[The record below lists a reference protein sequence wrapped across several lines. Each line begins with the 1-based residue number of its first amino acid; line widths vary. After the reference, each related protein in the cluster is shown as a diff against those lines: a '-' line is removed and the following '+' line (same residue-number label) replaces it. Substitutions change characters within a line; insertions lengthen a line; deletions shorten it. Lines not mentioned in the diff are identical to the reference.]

1 MNYKN
6 LLDLLT
12 QEYDQVQIGT
22 TQGSRC
28 VQKQKGGNG
37 TKQLQIAHLK
47 TDAGEEDVS
56 EEDMAAAKQILS
68 QAAEQGISPEE
79 VIQALADDLGGG
91 EEIHV
96 NYNRVQKKSLWQ
108 KLCGWFAG
116 EKPTGNYRK
125 ETK

>member
-1 MNYKN
+1 MDHKDFLNAWLKY
-6 LLDLLT
+6 
-12 QEYDQVQIGT
+12 YDQVQINT
-22 TQGSRC
+22 TKGGRC

-47 TDAGEEDVS
+47 TKD
-56 EEDMAAAKQILS
+56 
-68 QAAEQGISPEE
+68 
-79 VIQALADDLGGG
+79 G

-116 EKPTGNYRK
+116 KKPNGDYRK

>member
-1 MNYKN
+1 MDHKDFLNAWLKY
-6 LLDLLT
+6 
-12 QEYDQVQIGT
+12 YDQVQINT
-22 TQGSRC
+22 TKDGRC

-47 TDAGEEDVS
+47 TDAGEE
-56 EEDMAAAKQILS
+56 
-68 QAAEQGISPEE
+68 
-79 VIQALADDLGGG
+79 
-91 EEIHV
+91 IHV

-116 EKPTGNYRK
+116 KKPNGNYRK

>member
-1 MNYKN
+1 MNFNN
-6 LLDLLT
+6 LIDLLT

-22 TQGSRC
+22 TKGGRC

-47 TDAGEEDVS
+47 TED
-56 EEDMAAAKQILS
+56 
-68 QAAEQGISPEE
+68 
-79 VIQALADDLGGG
+79 G

-108 KLCGWFAG
+108 KLCGWFVG

>member
-6 LLDLLT
+6 FLDDWF
-12 QEYDQVQIGT
+12 EHYDQVQVNT
-22 TQGSRC
+22 TKGGRC

-47 TDAGEEDVS
+47 TDAGEE
-56 EEDMAAAKQILS
+56 
-68 QAAEQGISPEE
+68 
-79 VIQALADDLGGG
+79 
-91 EEIHV
+91 IHV

-108 KLCGWFAG
+108 KLRGWFAG

>member
-12 QEYDQVQIGT
+12 QEYDQVQINT
-22 TQGSRC
+22 TKSGRC

-47 TDAGEEDVS
+47 TKD
-56 EEDMAAAKQILS
+56 
-68 QAAEQGISPEE
+68 
-79 VIQALADDLGGG
+79 G

-108 KLCGWFAG
+108 KLCGWFTG

>member
-6 LLDLLT
+6 LIDLLT

-22 TQGSRC
+22 TKSGRC

-47 TDAGEEDVS
+47 TKD
-56 EEDMAAAKQILS
+56 
-68 QAAEQGISPEE
+68 
-79 VIQALADDLGGG
+79 G

-116 EKPTGNYRK
+116 EKPNGDYRK

>member
-6 LLDLLT
+6 LLDLL
-12 QEYDQVQIGT
+12 EYDQVQIGT
-22 TQGSRC
+22 TKGGRC

-47 TDAGEEDVS
+47 TED
-56 EEDMAAAKQILS
+56 
-68 QAAEQGISPEE
+68 
-79 VIQALADDLGGG
+79 G

>member
-1 MNYKN
+1 MDHKN
-6 LLDLLT
+6 FLAAWLDA
-12 QEYDQVQIGT
+12 YNQVQIGT
-22 TQGSRC
+22 TKGGRC

-37 TKQLQIAHLK
+37 SKQLQIVHLE
-47 TDAGEEDVS
+47 TDDGEDVS

-68 QAAEQGISPEE
+68 QAAKQGISPEE

-108 KLCGWFAG
+108 KLCGWFVG

-125 ETK
+125 ENK

>member
-1 MNYKN
+1 MNFNN
-6 LLDLLT
+6 LIDLLT

-22 TQGSRC
+22 HENPY
-28 VQKQKGGNG
+28 VQRQIGGNG
-37 TKQLQIAHLK
+37 SKQLQIAHLK
-47 TDAGEEDVS
+47 TKD
-56 EEDMAAAKQILS
+56 
-68 QAAEQGISPEE
+68 
-79 VIQALADDLGGG
+79 G

-116 EKPTGNYRK
+116 KKPTGNYRK

>member
-1 MNYKN
+1 MDYKN
-6 LLDLLT
+6 FLDAWF
-12 QEYDQVQIGT
+12 EYYDQVQIGT
-22 TQGSRC
+22 AGKNKV

-47 TDAGEEDVS
+47 MDA
-56 EEDMAAAKQILS
+56 
-68 QAAEQGISPEE
+68 
-79 VIQALADDLGGG
+79 G

-116 EKPTGNYRK
+116 KKPNGDYRK